1 MREAADLK
9 ARLLRALVSA
19 MAVTVVAGVGVAIG
33 IAAVVPDSRS
43 CTSRDDAQL
52 SDLRTELAA
61 VEERSAR
68 QRESGYATRACDDSN
83 GSATAGADFDADLD
97 VSLIE
102 RLAASAEAEGW
113 EIVTRAGRVGSPDAG
128 RSSWP
133 PALCAEKDLGEHRA
147 VLAVHDHG
155 APPYLEGRTP
165 DSRGYYLEVVA
176 SAVEDLTCHRS

>member
-1 MREAADLK
+1 MREAADFK

-33 IAAVVPDSRS
+33 IATVVPDSRS

-61 VEERSAR
+61 VEERSGR

-128 RSSWP
+128 RSNGVVI
-133 PALCAEKDLGEHRA
+133 CAEKDLGAHRT

-155 APPYLEGRTP
+155 APPYIEGRTP

-176 SAVEDLTCHRS
+176 SPGEEVTCRRL